1 MWVLSWGVGC
11 NGHRMAL
18 KSVGQ
23 TILVSMVTNH
33 PYQTHLITKK
43 PPPPCRAS
51 CEEHSGVVFMVGGRL
66 HFEFEDF

>member
-1 MWVLSWGVGC
+1 VWVLSWGVGC

-33 PYQTHLITKK
+33 PYQPTPIPIKSTSL
-43 PPPPCRAS
+43 CRVQ
-51 CEEHSGVVFMVGGRL
+51 CEEHSGVMLMVGG
-66 HFEFEDF
+66 